1 MKVASI
7 IPSSISIRLSFY
19 YFSYF
24 AAIGVFLPYWT
35 VYLKE
40 IKGFEAAEIGE
51 LMAVSMLTK
60 MVAPMIWGWL
70 ADRYNNL
77 GMMVRIAC
85 GLALLSFLGSYIS
98 SSYLGIMIVMSC
110 FGFFWSAALSP
121 FDALT
126 MNHLG
131 EECERY
137 SRIRLWGSIG
147 FVVTVL
153 TLPVFI
159 EKHGL
164 SLILDAMTFLFS
176 TIFIAACLVPNK
188 AHAVQSVSTTN
199 IWDVLRKPAVLVL
212 LVACALTI
220 ASHGAYYTFF
230 TIYMNDHGY
239 SSVFIGWVWA
249 IGVIGEVMLFACM
262 HLFMRRYGEVKLFIA
277 ALLITALRWFLLGA
291 FVDSVVILI
300 IAQLMHA
307 ATFGLYHAAA
317 IHLIHGY
324 FPGRLQARG
333 QALYSGLS
341 TGLGGAAGGLLS
353 GYAWDGIGNEMTFYV
368 SGAMALLAALI
379 SWIWIK

>member
-1 MKVASI
+1 ML
-7 IPSSISIRLSFY
+7 PSSISVRLSFY

-60 MVAPMIWGWL
+60 MVAPIIWGWL

-85 GLALLSFLGSYIS
+85 ALTLLSFLASYIS
-98 SSYLGIMIVMSC
+98 SSYLGIMVVMSC

-131 EECERY
+131 ERSDQY
-137 SRIRLWGSIG
+137 SRIRLWGSVG
-147 FVVTVL
+147 FVVAVL
-153 TLPVFI
+153 AVPVFI
-159 EKHGL
+159 EKQGL
-164 SLILDAMTFLFS
+164 SLVIDVMAALFLM
-176 TIFIAACLVPNK
+176 IFIASYLVPDK
-188 AHAVQSVSTTN
+188 TQSVQSVDSDK

-239 SSVFIGWVWA
+239 SSVFIGWMWA
-249 IGVIGEVMLFACM
+249 LGVIAEVALFAFM
-262 HLFMRRYGEVKLFIA
+262 HLLMKRFNAAQLFVFALFI
-277 ALLITALRWFLLGA
+277 TAVRWFLLGA
-291 FVDSVVILI
+291 FVDSVAILI

-307 ATFGLYHAAA
+307 ATFGLYHAGA

-353 GYAWDGIGNEMTFYV
+353 GYAWDGLGNEMTFYL
-368 SGAMALLAALI
+368 SGVMALVAAVI
-379 SWIWIK
+379 AWVWVK

>member
-1 MKVASI
+1 MLS
-7 IPSSISIRLSFY
+7 SSINVRLSFY

-35 VYLKE
+35 VYLKV
-40 IKGFEAAEIGE
+40 IKGFEAAQIGE

-60 MVAPMIWGWL
+60 MVAPIIWGWL

-77 GMMVRIAC
+77 GVMIRIAC
-85 GLALLSFLGSYIS
+85 ALTLLSFLASYIS
-98 SSYLGIMIVMSC
+98 DSYFGVMFVMSC

-131 EECERY
+131 EHSDRY
-137 SRIRLWGSIG
+137 SQIRLWGSVG
-147 FVVTVL
+147 FVVAVL
-153 TLPVFI
+153 VLPIFI
-159 EKHGL
+159 EKQGL
-164 SLILDAMTFLFS
+164 TLVLDILTLLFLV
-176 TIFIAACLVPNK
+176 IFIAACSVPNK
-188 AHAVQSVSTTN
+188 TQPVQSVNTSK
-199 IWDVLRKPAVLVL
+199 IWDVMRQPAVLVL

-230 TIYMNDHGY
+230 TIYMHDHGY
-239 SSVFIGWVWA
+239 SDVFIGWMWA
-249 IGVIGEVMLFACM
+249 IGVIGEVVLFAFM
-262 HLFMRRYGEVKLFIA
+262 HLLMKRFSAACLFVAALFI
-277 ALLITALRWFLLGA
+277 TAIRWFLLGA
-291 FVDSVVILI
+291 FVDSIVILI

-368 SGAMALLAALI
+368 SGLMALLAAVI
-379 SWIWIK
+379 AWVWIR

>member
-1 MKVASI
+1 MF
-7 IPSSISIRLSFY
+7 PSSISIKLSFY

-40 IKGFEAAEIGE
+40 VKGFEAAQIGE

-60 MVAPMIWGWL
+60 MIAPIIWGWL

-77 GMMVRIAC
+77 GIMVRLAC
-85 GLALLSFLGSYIS
+85 GLTLLSFLANYIS
-98 SSYLGIMIVMSC
+98 DSYFGVMFVMSC

-131 EECERY
+131 DRSDRY
-137 SRIRLWGSIG
+137 SSIRLWGSIG
-147 FVVTVL
+147 FVVMVL
-153 TLPVFI
+153 VLPIFI
-159 EKHGL
+159 ETQGIAL
-164 SLILDAMTFLFS
+164 VLDVMSLLFL

-188 AHAVQSVSTTN
+188 TQPVQTVNSSR
-199 IWDVLRKPAVLVL
+199 IWDVLRNPAVIVL
-212 LVACALTI
+212 LIACALSI
-220 ASHGAYYTFF
+220 ASHGTYYTFF

-239 SSVFIGWVWA
+239 SSVFTGWMWA
-249 IGVIGEVMLFACM
+249 IGVIGEVILFAFM
-262 HLFMRRYGEVKLFIA
+262 HLLMKRFGAARLFIA
-277 ALLITALRWFLLGA
+277 ALVLTAIRWFLLGA
-291 FVDSVVILI
+291 FVDSIVILI

-307 ATFGLYHAAA
+307 ATFGLYHAGA

-341 TGLGGAAGGLLS
+341 TGLGGAAGGLIKRLCLGWS
-353 GYAWDGIGNEMTFYV
+353 GQ
-368 SGAMALLAALI
+368 
-379 SWIWIK
+379 

>member
-1 MKVASI
+1 MSLSTFPASI
-7 IPSSISIRLSFY
+7 NTKLSLY

-40 IKGFEAAEIGE
+40 IKGFDASQIGE

-60 MVAPMIWGWL
+60 MVAPIIWGWL

-77 GMMVRIAC
+77 SMMVRIAC
-85 GLALLSFLGSYIS
+85 ALTLLSFLVSYVSDRYI
-98 SSYLGIMIVMSC
+98 GVMFVMAC

-131 EECERY
+131 EHANRY
-137 SRIRLWGSIG
+137 SQIRLWGSVG
-147 FVVTVL
+147 FVAMVL
-153 TLPVFI
+153 VLPVFI
-159 EKHGL
+159 ERHGL
-164 SLILDAMTFLFS
+164 TLVLDAMSLLFLIS
-176 TIFIAACLVPNK
+176 FIIACLVPNK
-188 AHAVQSVSTTN
+188 TQSVQTVDTSK
-199 IWDVLRKPAVLVL
+199 IWDVLRKPAVGAL

-239 SSVFIGWVWA
+239 SSLFIGWMWA
-249 IGVIGEVMLFACM
+249 LSVIGEVLLFAYMHLLMARYRAEMLF
-262 HLFMRRYGEVKLFIA
+262 VV
-277 ALLITALRWFLLGA
+277 ALLITAVRWFLLGG
-291 FVDSVVILI
+291 FVDSVVVLI

-317 IHLIHGY
+317 IHLIHSY

-341 TGLGGAAGGLLS
+341 AGFGGAVGGLLS
-353 GYAWDGIGNEMTFYV
+353 GYAWNGIGNEMTFYV
-368 SGAMALLAALI
+368 SGLIALFAGIIA
-379 SWIWIK
+379 WIWVR

>member
-1 MKVASI
+1 MLS
-7 IPSSISIRLSFY
+7 SSINVRLSFY

-35 VYLKE
+35 VYLKV
-40 IKGFEAAEIGE
+40 IKGFEAAQIGE

-60 MVAPMIWGWL
+60 MVAPIIWGWL

-77 GMMVRIAC
+77 GVMIRIAC
-85 GLALLSFLGSYIS
+85 ALTLLSFLASYIS
-98 SSYLGIMIVMSC
+98 DSYFGVMFVMSC

-131 EECERY
+131 EHSDRY
-137 SRIRLWGSIG
+137 SQIRLWGSVG
-147 FVVTVL
+147 FVVAVL
-153 TLPVFI
+153 VLPIFI
-159 EKHGL
+159 EKQGL
-164 SLILDAMTFLFS
+164 TLVLDILTLLFLV
-176 TIFIAACLVPNK
+176 IFIAACSVPNK
-188 AHAVQSVSTTN
+188 TQPVQSVNTSK
-199 IWDVLRKPAVLVL
+199 IWHVMRQPAVLVL

-230 TIYMNDHGY
+230 TIYMHDHGY
-239 SSVFIGWVWA
+239 SDVFIGWMWA
-249 IGVIGEVMLFACM
+249 IGVIGEVVLFAFM
-262 HLFMRRYGEVKLFIA
+262 HLLMKRFSAACLFVVALFI
-277 ALLITALRWFLLGA
+277 TAIRWFLLGA
-291 FVDSVVILI
+291 FVDSIVILI

-368 SGAMALLAALI
+368 SGLMALLAAVI
-379 SWIWIK
+379 AWVWIR

>member
-1 MKVASI
+1 MFHASI
-7 IPSSISIRLSFY
+7 NVRLSFY

-24 AAIGVFLPYWT
+24 AAVGVFLPYWT

-40 IKGFEAAEIGE
+40 VKGFESAQIGE

-60 MVAPMIWGWL
+60 MVAPIIWGWL

-85 GLALLSFLGSYIS
+85 GLTLLSFLASYTS
-98 SSYLGIMIVMSC
+98 DSYFGVMFVMSC

-131 EECERY
+131 EHSDRY

-147 FVVTVL
+147 FVVAVL
-153 TLPVFI
+153 VLPVFI
-159 EKHGL
+159 ETQGL
-164 SLILDAMTFLFS
+164 SLVLDVMSLLFLI
-176 TIFIAACLVPNK
+176 IFISACLVPNK
-188 AHAVQSVSTTN
+188 TQPVETVNTSR
-199 IWDVLRKPAVLVL
+199 IWDVLRKPAVVVL
-212 LVACALTI
+212 LAACALTI

-239 SSVFIGWVWA
+239 SSVFIGWMWA
-249 IGVIGEVMLFACM
+249 IGVIGEVLLFALA
-262 HLFMRRYGEVKLFIA
+262 HLLLKRFSAAQLFVT
-277 ALLITALRWFLLGA
+277 ALLITAVRWFLLGA
-291 FVDSVVILI
+291 FVDSVVILV

-341 TGLGGAAGGLLS
+341 MGLGGAIGGLLS
-353 GYAWDGIGNEMTFYV
+353 GYAWDGIGNEMTFYL
-368 SGAMALLAALI
+368 SGMIALLAAVI
-379 SWIWIK
+379 AWVWVR

>member
-1 MKVASI
+1 MFPASI
-7 IPSSISIRLSFY
+7 SVRLSFY

-40 IKGFEAAEIGE
+40 IKGFEAAQIGE

-60 MVAPMIWGWL
+60 MVAPIIWGWL

-85 GLALLSFLGSYIS
+85 ALTLLSFLASYVS
-98 SSYLGIMIVMSC
+98 DSYFGVMFVMSC

-131 EECERY
+131 EHSDRY
-137 SRIRLWGSIG
+137 SQIRLWGSVG
-147 FVVTVL
+147 FVVSVL
-153 TLPVFI
+153 ALPFFI
-159 EKHGL
+159 EIQGL
-164 SLILDAMTFLFS
+164 SLVLDVMSLLFLMIL
-176 TIFIAACLVPNK
+176 IAACLVPNK
-188 AHAVQSVSTTN
+188 TQPVQSVNTSK
-199 IWDVLRKPAVLVL
+199 IWDVLRQPAVMVL
-212 LVACALTI
+212 LIACALSI

-239 SSVFIGWVWA
+239 SSVFIGWMWA
-249 IGVIGEVMLFACM
+249 IGVIGEVLLFAFM
-262 HLFMRRYGEVKLFIA
+262 HLLMKRFRPAQLFVA
-277 ALLITALRWFLLGA
+277 ALLITAVRWFLLGG
-291 FVDSVVILI
+291 FVDSIVILI

-307 ATFGLYHAAA
+307 ATFGLYHAGA

-341 TGLGGAAGGLLS
+341 MGLGGAAGGLFS
-353 GYAWDGIGNEMTFYV
+353 GYAWDGIGNEMTFYL
-368 SGAMALLAALI
+368 SGLIALLAAVI
-379 SWIWIK
+379 AWVWVR

>member
-1 MKVASI
+1 MLS
-7 IPSSISIRLSFY
+7 SSINVRLSFY

-35 VYLKE
+35 VYLKV
-40 IKGFEAAEIGE
+40 IKGFEAAQIGE

-60 MVAPMIWGWL
+60 MVAPIIWGWL

-77 GMMVRIAC
+77 GVMIRIAC
-85 GLALLSFLGSYIS
+85 ALTLLSFLASYIS
-98 SSYLGIMIVMSC
+98 DSYFGVMFVMSC

-131 EECERY
+131 EHSDRY
-137 SRIRLWGSIG
+137 SQIRLWGSVG
-147 FVVTVL
+147 FVVAVL
-153 TLPVFI
+153 VLPIFI
-159 EKHGL
+159 EKQGL
-164 SLILDAMTFLFS
+164 TLVLDILTLLFLV
-176 TIFIAACLVPNK
+176 IFIAACSVPNK
-188 AHAVQSVSTTN
+188 TQPVQSVNTSK
-199 IWDVLRKPAVLVL
+199 IWHVMRQPAVLVL

-230 TIYMNDHGY
+230 TIYMHDHGY
-239 SSVFIGWVWA
+239 SDVFIGWMWA
-249 IGVIGEVMLFACM
+249 IGVIGEVVLFAFM
-262 HLFMRRYGEVKLFIA
+262 HLLMKRFSAACLFVSALFI
-277 ALLITALRWFLLGA
+277 TAIRWFLLGA
-291 FVDSVVILI
+291 FVDSIVILI

-368 SGAMALLAALI
+368 SGLMALLAAVI
-379 SWIWIK
+379 AWVWIR